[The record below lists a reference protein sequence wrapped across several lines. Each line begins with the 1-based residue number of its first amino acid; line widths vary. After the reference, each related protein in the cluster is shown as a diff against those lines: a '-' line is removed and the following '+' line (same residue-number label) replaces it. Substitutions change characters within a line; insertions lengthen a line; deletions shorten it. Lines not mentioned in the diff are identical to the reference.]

1 MHVLGALDPVA
12 MTAIAARY
20 GVDVDF
26 ERTAPIIERH
36 GLTF

>member
-1 MHVLGALDPVA
+1 MHWEALDPAA
-12 MTAIAARY
+12 MAAIAGRY

-26 ERTAPIIERH
+26 DQTGAIIERH